1 MAFLTLAAFS
11 VAAGILILLI
21 FKVTSNQG
29 ALAAARRRVRAHL
42 LAMRLFADDP
52 AVLLRSEGRLI
63 AWNLRYMALL
73 VPPFLAVAVPLFFA
87 WDHLDALWGRAPLG
101 PGDAVVLTAR
111 VAGDTSGVQLIV
123 PEWLAVETPAVHT
136 VAQGEVSWRLGVR
149 QAGSGDVLVKAG
161 GAILVH
167 KIEARRGW
175 HYLRERTTSAGP
187 VEWVEARYPRAEVPL
202 LGISFHW
209 AVWFTLIS
217 TVAALALRRRLRVT
231 L

>member
-1 MAFLTLAAFS
+1 
-11 VAAGILILLI
+11 
-21 FKVTSNQG
+21 
-29 ALAAARRRVRAHL
+29 
-42 LAMRLFADDP
+42 
-52 AVLLRSEGRLI
+52 
-63 AWNLRYMALL
+63 
-73 VPPFLAVAVPLFFA
+73 
-87 WDHLDALWGRAPLG
+87 
-101 PGDAVVLTAR
+101 
-111 VAGDTSGVQLIV
+111 
-123 PEWLAVETPAVHT
+123 
-136 VAQGEVSWRLGVR
+136 VSWRLGVR

-161 GAILVH
+161 GAISVH